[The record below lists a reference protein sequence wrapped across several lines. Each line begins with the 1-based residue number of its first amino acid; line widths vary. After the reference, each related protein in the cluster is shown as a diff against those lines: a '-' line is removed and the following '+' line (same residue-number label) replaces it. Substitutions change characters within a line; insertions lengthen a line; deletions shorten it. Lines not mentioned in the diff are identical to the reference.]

1 MKLVIYKQGGKLKVT
16 PEDNYG
22 YWIQDARKIQDASAF
37 GSPQEVIEYYCTW
50 FGNSKDDFIVKC

>member
-22 YWIQDARKIQDASAF
+22 YYIQDARKIQDCSTF

-50 FGNSKDDFIVKC
+50 FGSSKDDFLVKC